1 MQMTSDYKVTRQK
14 ASNDYKTLDDIITQ
28 RDIIAEEIENSA
40 SKIANH
46 WELLTKPPVT
56 NSKAERVA
64 AIISNCLTAYD
75 AFMLVRKITKRYAG

>member
-1 MQMTSDYKVTRQK
+1 MTSDNKAIRQNV
-14 ASNDYKTLDDIITQ
+14 SYDFKTLDDIIAQ
-28 RDIIAEEIENSA
+28 RNILAQEIENSA

-46 WELLTKPPVT
+46 WAQLTKPPVT

>member
-1 MQMTSDYKVTRQK
+1 MTSDNKAIRQK
-14 ASNDYKTLDDIITQ
+14 ASYDFKTLDDIIAQ
-28 RDIIAEEIENSA
+28 RNILAQEIENSA

-46 WELLTKPPVT
+46 WAQLTKPPVT

>member
-1 MQMTSDYKVTRQK
+1 MTSDNKAIRQN
-14 ASNDYKTLDDIITQ
+14 ASYDFKTLDDIIAQ
-28 RDIIAEEIENSA
+28 RNILAQEIENSA

-46 WELLTKPPVT
+46 WAQLTKPPAT
-56 NSKAERVA
+56 NSKAEKAA

>member
-1 MQMTSDYKVTRQK
+1 MTSDNKTIRQN
-14 ASNDYKTLDDIITQ
+14 ASYDFKTLDDIIAQ
-28 RDIIAEEIENSA
+28 RNILAQEIENSA

-46 WELLTKPPVT
+46 WEQLTKPPAT
-56 NSKAERVA
+56 NSRAEKAA

>member
-1 MQMTSDYKVTRQK
+1 MTSDNEVTRQK
-14 ASNDYKTLDDIITQ
+14 ASNDFKTLDDIIAQ
-28 RDIIAEEIENSA
+28 RNILAQEIENSA

-46 WELLTKPPVT
+46 WAQLTKPPVT

>member
-1 MQMTSDYKVTRQK
+1 MQMTSDNKAIRQN
-14 ASNDYKTLDDIITQ
+14 ASYDFITLDDIIAQ
-28 RDIIAEEIENSA
+28 RNILAQEIENSA

-46 WELLTKPPVT
+46 WAQLTKPPVT

>member
-1 MQMTSDYKVTRQK
+1 MTSDNKAIRQN
-14 ASNDYKTLDDIITQ
+14 ASNDYKTLDDIIAQ
-28 RDIIAEEIENSA
+28 RNILAQEIENSA
-40 SKIANH
+40 SKIVNH
-46 WELLTKPPVT
+46 WAQLTKPPVT

>member
-1 MQMTSDYKVTRQK
+1 MTSDNKAIRQN
-14 ASNDYKTLDDIITQ
+14 ASNDYKTLDDIIAQ
-28 RDIIAEEIENSA
+28 RNILAQEIENSA

-46 WELLTKPPVT
+46 WAQLTKPPVT